1 MSYPLEAGWKD
12 TNIASR
18 DDRSPVVREVGEHAP
33 YSLWPEI
40 ARAALS
46 ISVGRRVS
54 TTRWATVCYRIC
66 HRSAMLSLHTPPLRR
81 VDQPLAGHGT
91 AAGGASRER
100 PISRVHNHTCAA
112 RARSGLCSSRTSRA
126 PLPPRSV
133 PREPHRASASWS
145 TRPVHGARRPR
156 RASASWRP
164 GMSPRAL
171 PSPCEHPA
179 VCGRHAG
186 LPPGARGAYLRETEA
201 RTYGRRPA
209 YLRETIF
216 TASLFKTKCYAS

>member
-1 MSYPLEAGWKD
+1 M
-12 TNIASR
+12 
-18 DDRSPVVREVGEHAP
+18 REVGEHAP
-33 YSLWPEI
+33 YSLWPEM

-46 ISVGRRVS
+46 IAVGRRMS

-100 PISRVHNHTCAA
+100 PISRVHTQTCAA
-112 RARSGLCSSRTSRA
+112 RARSGLCSSHTSRA

-133 PREPHRASASWS
+133 PRDASGGPHRVSASWS
-145 TRPVHGARRPR
+145 TSPVHDTRRRRLTPSSRRPGISPC
-156 RASASWRP
+156 ALLSSCERP
-164 GMSPRAL
+164 G
-171 PSPCEHPA
+171 

-186 LPPGARGAYLRETEA
+186 LHLGAQGAYLRETGV

-209 YLRETIF
+209 YLRETGVRTYGRRF
-216 TASLFKTKCYAS
+216 CMQSSTKQRLMHPRL